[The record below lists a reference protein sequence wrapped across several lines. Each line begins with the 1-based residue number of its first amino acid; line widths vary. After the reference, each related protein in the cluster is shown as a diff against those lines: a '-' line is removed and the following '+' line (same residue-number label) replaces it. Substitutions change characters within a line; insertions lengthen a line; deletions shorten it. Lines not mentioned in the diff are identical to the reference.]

1 MRQCLFLLLCV
12 TMGVMRLSAQ
22 TDGTVFDAKTLR
34 SECLKGERKF
44 AIYLP
49 PGYNS
54 SERSYPVLYL
64 LHPAGPRG
72 TVPNQQGW
80 IHYGQLKQFMDAAI
94 QRGEIAPMIV
104 VTPDANGEKRIS
116 YFNDPED
123 SFLFED
129 FFIKEL
135 IPYIEKN
142 YRCRTERASR
152 AIAGASAGGGGA
164 FVFALHHPEL
174 FATACPLS
182 AAVRPYDKSY
192 MQNRYGEFSEAVLTK
207 WYANYNIYELFKQ
220 LPEAKKNEVAWFIAC
235 GDDDALSVNNMK
247 LHIELKELGIAHE
260 FRMSDGKHDWTYWR
274 SVLPEMLRYVSGQ
287 FQK

>member
-1 MRQCLFLLLCV
+1 
-12 TMGVMRLSAQ
+12 
-22 TDGTVFDAKTLR
+22 
-34 SECLKGERKF
+34 
-44 AIYLP
+44 
-49 PGYNS
+49 
-54 SERSYPVLYL
+54 
-64 LHPAGPRG
+64 
-72 TVPNQQGW
+72 
-80 IHYGQLKQFMDAAI
+80 MDAAI
-94 QRGEIAPMIV
+94 QRGEIAPIIV

-192 MQNRYGEFSEAVLTK
+192 MQNRYGEFSKAVLTK
-207 WYANYNIYELFKQ
+207 
-220 LPEAKKNEVAWFIAC
+220 
-235 GDDDALSVNNMK
+235 
-247 LHIELKELGIAHE
+247 
-260 FRMSDGKHDWTYWR
+260 
-274 SVLPEMLRYVSGQ
+274 
-287 FQK
+287 